1 MAAEYSKHSRADD
14 LEKKCGIG
22 VSHCDM
28 RHRTFMEEWERQRA
42 NWLCDEAA
50 NENDPVRFIQ
60 LTEEIV
66 RILQRKEGEPEDTK
80 HSQQA

>member
-1 MAAEYSKHSRADD
+1 
-14 LEKKCGIG
+14 
-22 VSHCDM
+22 
-28 RHRTFMEEWERQRA
+28 MEEWERQRA